1 MVWEGAN
8 MLRETKEL
16 KGSKLG
22 AQDGEIGRIKD
33 FYFDDEAW
41 TVRYLVADTGTW
53 LPGRQV
59 LISPHAV
66 TSVATRPHKVVE
78 VDLTKQQIEEGPPI
92 ETDKPV
98 SRQYE
103 IEYYQYFNWPTYWS
117 GPWEW
122 GPVAYPG
129 SVETDA
135 GRPAPVQKANER
147 RGDPHLRS
155 VSDVTHYTIQALN
168 EQFGHVADLIL
179 DDQTWTI
186 RYLVA
191 DTRNWWP
198 GKQVLLAPQWIAWMS
213 WPEGRVYIDLDMET
227 VKRGPEYDHS
237 RPITREY
244 ETELFSHY
252 GREPYWEKSAE
263 HLHA

>member
-1 MVWEGAN
+1 

-22 AQDGEIGRIKD
+22 ARDGEIGRIKD

-66 TSVATRPHKVVE
+66 KSVTTQPHKVVE

-92 ETDKPV
+92 EMDKPV

-129 SVETDA
+129 SFETDTA
-135 GRPAPVQKANER
+135 RPAPVQRANER

-155 VSDVTHYTIQALN
+155 VSEVTHYTIQALN
-168 EQFGHVADLIL
+168 EQFGHVADLVL

-198 GKQVLLAPQWIAWMS
+198 GKKVLLAPQWIAWMS

-227 VKRGPEYDHS
+227 VKRGPAYDHS
-237 RPITREY
+237 HPITREY
-244 ETELFSHY
+244 ETQLFSHY
-252 GREPYWEKSAE
+252 GREPYWETSAE
-263 HLHA
+263 HLEA